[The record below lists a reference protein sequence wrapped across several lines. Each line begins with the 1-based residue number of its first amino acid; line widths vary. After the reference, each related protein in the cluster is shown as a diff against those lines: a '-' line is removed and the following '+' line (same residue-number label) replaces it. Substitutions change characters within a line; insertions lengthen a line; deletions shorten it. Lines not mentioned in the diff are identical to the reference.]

1 MNTREAELVEEQ
13 LLLIYRFMEEDRLFR
28 RFYGTGLPTGDN
40 QLLNLILK
48 MDDAEEILRNCI
60 MELEEIITGS
70 RPFRMEFEEM
80 IVNYDPS
87 DTYRKYGLKGLG
99 DVYKLDLKKM
109 VELIAKIS

>member
-1 MNTREAELVEEQ
+1 MKTMEAELIEEQ
-13 LLLIYRFMEEDRLFR
+13 LLLVYRFVEEDRLFR
-28 RFYGTGLPTGDN
+28 KFYGTGLPTGDN
-40 QLLNLILK
+40 QLLNLILN

-70 RPFRMEFEEM
+70 RPSRIEFEEM

-99 DVYKLDLKKM
+99 DVYQLELKKL
-109 VELIAKIS
+109 VELF